1 MNSQLLKIKQ
11 NIILYDDTLISEVD
25 ENLFDLEFWANDE
38 ETRLI
43 NKGRGKALLINCQG
57 LPSVLKHY
65 YRGGLVSN
73 FLSETYLWQGKRNAR
88 SIKEFMVLQEMFQ
101 AGLPVPRPIA
111 ARVNRQGIFYT
122 ADLIT
127 SRIDNSSSMGDLLKK
142 DSMSSDLWKNI
153 GSCIASF
160 HMKGFYH
167 NDLNVENILIDSDQK
182 VFLLDFDKAVQMD
195 PINSMAQKNI
205 NRLQRSINKT
215 LQTNDERIFPGT
227 PYPYPKAEWEILLAE
242 YSKQLKQG

>member
-25 ENLFDLEFWANDE
+25 ENLFDLEFWANHE

-43 NKGRGKALLINCQG
+43 NKGRGKVLLINCQG
-57 LPSVLKHY
+57 LTSVLKHY

-73 FLSETYLWQGKRNAR
+73 ILSETYLWQGERNAR

-127 SRIDNSSSMGDLLKK
+127 LRIDNSSSMGDLLREN
-142 DSMSSDLWKNI
+142 SMSSDLWKNT

-167 NDLNVENILIDSDQK
+167 HDLNIENILIDSDQK
-182 VFLLDFDKAVQMD
+182 VFYWILTKLFKWILV
-195 PINSMAQKNI
+195 IVWLRRI
-205 NRLQRSINKT
+205 SIGFNDHSIKT
-215 LQTNDERIFPGT
+215 FQIPASHSLRQNGRF
-227 PYPYPKAEWEILLAE
+227 
-242 YSKQLKQG
+242 

>member
-11 NIILYDDTLISEVD
+11 NTILYDDTLISEPD

-38 ETRLI
+38 KTRLI
-43 NKGRGKALLINCQG
+43 NKGRGKVLLINCQG

-73 FLSETYLWQGKRNAR
+73 FLSEKYLWQGESNAR
-88 SIKEFMVLQEMFQ
+88 SIKEFRILQKMLQ

-127 SRIDNSSSMGDLLKK
+127 SRIDHSSSMGDSLKEN
-142 DSMSSDLWKNI
+142 SLSSDLWKNI

-160 HMKGFYH
+160 HMQGFYH
-167 NDLNVENILIDSDQK
+167 HDLNIENILIDSDQK

-205 NRLQRSINKT
+205 NRLQRSINKS
-215 LQTNDERIFPGT
+215 
-227 PYPYPKAEWEILLAE
+227 YPNSSKQFPKAEWEILLAE
-242 YSKQLKQG
+242 HSKRLNQD

>member
-1 MNSQLLKIKQ
+1 MSNQLLTIDED
-11 NIILYDDTLISEVD
+11 IILYDDTLISEVD
-25 ENLFDLEFWANDE
+25 ETLFDLEFWVNHE
-38 ETRLI
+38 ETQLI
-43 NKGRGKALLINCQG
+43 NKGRGKVLLINCHG

-73 FLSETYLWQGKRNAR
+73 ILSETYLWQGERNAR

-111 ARVNRQGIFYT
+111 ARVNRRGIFYT

-127 SRIDNSSSMGDLLKK
+127 SRIDNSSSMGDLLREN
-142 DSMSSDLWKNI
+142 SLSSGLWKNI

-160 HMKGFYH
+160 HKQGFYH
-167 NDLNVENILIDSDQK
+167 HDLNIENILIDSDQK

-205 NRLQRSINKT
+205 NRLQRSINKS
-215 LQTNDERIFPGT
+215 
-227 PYPYPKAEWEILLAE
+227 YPNSSKQFPKAEWEILLAE
-242 YSKQLKQG
+242 HSKRLNQD

>member
-1 MNSQLLKIKQ
+1 MNSQLLKINQ

-25 ENLFDLEFWANDE
+25 EKLFDFEFWANHD

-43 NKGRGKALLINCQG
+43 NKGRGKVLLINCQG

-65 YRGGLVSN
+65 YRGGLASN
-73 FLSETYLWQGKRNAR
+73 FLSDKYLWQGERNSR
-88 SIKEFMVLQEMFQ
+88 SIKEFIVLQEMFQ

-111 ARVNRQGIFYT
+111 ARVNRKGIFYT
-122 ADLIT
+122 GDLIT
-127 SRIDNSSSMGDLLKK
+127 SRIDNSSSMGDRLKENTL
-142 DSMSSDLWKNI
+142 SSDLWKNI

-167 NDLNVENILIDSDQK
+167 HDLNIENILIDSDQN

-195 PINSMAQKNI
+195 PSKSMAQKNI
-205 NRLQRSINKT
+205 NRLERSLNKNYSNPSK
-215 LQTNDERIFPGT
+215 LF
-227 PYPYPKAEWEILLAE
+227 PKAEWEILITE
-242 YSKQLKQG
+242 HSKQLNQD

>member
-88 SIKEFMVLQEMFQ
+88 SINEFMVLQEMFQ

-111 ARVNRQGIFYT
+111 ARVKRQGIFYT

-167 NDLNVENILIDSDQK
+167 HDLNVENILIDSDQK

-195 PINSMAQKNI
+195 PSNSMAQKNI
-205 NRLQRSINKT
+205 NRLQRSLNK
-215 LQTNDERIFPGT
+215 NFSNPSKSF
-227 PYPYPKAEWEILLAE
+227 PKAEWEILITE
-242 YSKQLKQG
+242 HSKQLNQD

>member
-38 ETRLI
+38 KTRLI
-43 NKGRGKALLINCQG
+43 NKGRGKVLLINCQG

-73 FLSETYLWQGKRNAR
+73 FLSEKYLWQGESNAR
-88 SIKEFMVLQEMFQ
+88 SIKEFRILQKMLQ

-127 SRIDNSSSMGDLLKK
+127 SRIDHSSSMGDRLKEN
-142 DSMSSDLWKNI
+142 SLSSDLWKNI

-167 NDLNVENILIDSDQK
+167 HDLNVENILIDSDQK

-205 NRLQRSINKT
+205 NRLQRSINKS
-215 LQTNDERIFPGT
+215 
-227 PYPYPKAEWEILLAE
+227 YPNSSKQFPKAEWEILLAE
-242 YSKQLKQG
+242 HSKRLNQD

>member
-1 MNSQLLKIKQ
+1 MNSQLLKINQ

-25 ENLFDLEFWANDE
+25 EKLFDFEFWANHD

-43 NKGRGKALLINCQG
+43 NKGRGKVLLINCQG

-73 FLSETYLWQGKRNAR
+73 FLSDKYLWQGERNSR
-88 SIKEFMVLQEMFQ
+88 SIKEFIVLQEMFQ

-111 ARVNRQGIFYT
+111 ARVNRKGIFYT
-122 ADLIT
+122 SDLIT
-127 SRIDNSSSMGDLLKK
+127 SRIDNSSSMGDRLNEN
-142 DSMSSDLWKNI
+142 SMTFDLWKNI

-167 NDLNVENILIDSDQK
+167 HDLNIENILIDSDQN

-195 PINSMAQKNI
+195 PSKSMAQKNI
-205 NRLQRSINKT
+205 NRLERSLNKNYSNPSK
-215 LQTNDERIFPGT
+215 LF
-227 PYPYPKAEWEILLAE
+227 PKAEWEILITE
-242 YSKQLKQG
+242 HSKQLNQD

>member
-11 NIILYDDTLISEVD
+11 NTILYDDTLISEPD

-38 ETRLI
+38 KTRLI
-43 NKGRGKALLINCQG
+43 NKGRGKVLLINCQG

-73 FLSETYLWQGKRNAR
+73 FLSEKYLWQGESNAR
-88 SIKEFMVLQEMFQ
+88 SIKEFRVLQKMLQ

-127 SRIDNSSSMGDLLKK
+127 SRIDHSSSMGDSLKEN
-142 DSMSSDLWKNI
+142 SLSSDLWKNI

-160 HMKGFYH
+160 HMQGFYH
-167 NDLNVENILIDSDQK
+167 HDLNIENILIDSDQK

-205 NRLQRSINKT
+205 NRLQRSINKS
-215 LQTNDERIFPGT
+215 
-227 PYPYPKAEWEILLAE
+227 YPNSSKQFPKAEWEVLITE
-242 YSKQLKQG
+242 HSKRLNQD

>member
-1 MNSQLLKIKQ
+1 MNSQLLKIKE

-25 ENLFDLEFWANDE
+25 ENLFDLEFWTNHE
-38 ETRLI
+38 KTRLI
-43 NKGRGKALLINCQG
+43 NKGRGKVLLINCQG

-73 FLSETYLWQGKRNAR
+73 FLSETYLWQGERNAR
-88 SIKEFMVLQEMFQ
+88 SIKEFRVLQEMFQ

-111 ARVNRQGIFYT
+111 GRVKRRGIFYT

-127 SRIDNSSSMGDLLKK
+127 SRIDNSSSMGDLLREN
-142 DSMSSDLWKNI
+142 SMSSDLWKNT

-167 NDLNVENILIDSDQK
+167 HDLNIENILIDSDQN

-195 PINSMAQKNI
+195 PSNSMAQKNI
-205 NRLQRSINKT
+205 NRLQRSLNK
-215 LQTNDERIFPGT
+215 NFSNSSKPF
-227 PYPYPKAEWEILLAE
+227 PKAEWEILIAE
-242 YSKQLKQG
+242 HSKQLHQD

>member
-11 NIILYDDTLISEVD
+11 NTILYDDTLISEPD

-38 ETRLI
+38 KTRLI
-43 NKGRGKALLINCQG
+43 NKGRGKVLLINCQG

-73 FLSETYLWQGKRNAR
+73 FLSEKYLWQGESNAR
-88 SIKEFMVLQEMFQ
+88 SIKEFRVLQEMSQ

-127 SRIDNSSSMGDLLKK
+127 SRIDHSSSMGDCLKEN
-142 DSMSSDLWKNI
+142 SLSSDLWKNI

-160 HMKGFYH
+160 HMQGFYH
-167 NDLNVENILIDSDQK
+167 HDLNIENILIDSDQK

-195 PINSMAQKNI
+195 PINNMAQKNI
-205 NRLQRSINKT
+205 NRLQRSINKS
-215 LQTNDERIFPGT
+215 
-227 PYPYPKAEWEILLAE
+227 YPNSSKQFPKAEWEILLAE
-242 YSKQLKQG
+242 HSKRLNQD